1 MKTEK
6 EIKDKLKFLE
16 SLLINKELEDE
27 LIMGGKQRT
36 KIRLKINLLNWVLDE
51 YPYDIIEK

>member
-27 LIMGGKQRT
+27 LIMGGKRST
-36 KIRLKINLLNWVLDE
+36 KIRLKSSMKTMQKLLVV
-51 YPYDIIEK
+51 